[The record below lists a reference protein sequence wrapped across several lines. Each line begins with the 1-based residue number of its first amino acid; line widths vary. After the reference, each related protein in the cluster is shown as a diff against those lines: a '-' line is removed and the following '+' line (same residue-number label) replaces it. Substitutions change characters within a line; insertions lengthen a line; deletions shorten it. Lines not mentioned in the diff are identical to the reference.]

1 MIMQWKNLF
10 AGYDMVSL
18 SIMCFQFVRTAV
30 TVATVASL
38 DFKSGRTCVR
48 QTRPGS
54 HLQINVI

>member
-30 TVATVASL
+30 TVAL